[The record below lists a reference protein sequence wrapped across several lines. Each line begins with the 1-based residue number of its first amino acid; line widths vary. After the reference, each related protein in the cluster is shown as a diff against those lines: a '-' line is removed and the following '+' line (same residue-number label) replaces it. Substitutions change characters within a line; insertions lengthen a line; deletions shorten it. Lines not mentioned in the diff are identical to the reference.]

1 MFTTIVT
8 SGLGFPLQN
17 SISFIYYTTFCVLI
31 PTYKFTRLMK
41 ILKIKFNLLQPWG
54 QSTVSPKYLI
64 CKSQI
69 FVLLHPHMS
78 LESRWPENLICI
90 YFSSISRVNVSIKKT
105 TLLKFCCPF
114 LCWQKLKTITYKGRW
129 IHSILN
135 LTPIFLSFKKRLTF
149 YFWIKEKICLAC
161 KFLKWVLTVLIT
173 YSKKFTYSRKTQ
185 DLNM

>member
-8 SGLGFPLQN
+8 SGLEFPLQN

-64 CKSQI
+64 FKSQI
-69 FVLLHPHMS
+69 FVLLHPRMS

-90 YFSSISRVNVSIKKT
+90 YFSSISRVNVSIKKKLPFWNFVVLFYVGRNWK
-105 TLLKFCCPF
+105 LLH
-114 LCWQKLKTITYKGRW
+114 IRDRW
-129 IHSILN
+129 IQHIKFN
-135 LTPIFLSFKKRLTF
+135 P
-149 YFWIKEKICLAC
+149 YFPFI
-161 KFLKWVLTVLIT
+161 
-173 YSKKFTYSRKTQ
+173 
-185 DLNM
+185 